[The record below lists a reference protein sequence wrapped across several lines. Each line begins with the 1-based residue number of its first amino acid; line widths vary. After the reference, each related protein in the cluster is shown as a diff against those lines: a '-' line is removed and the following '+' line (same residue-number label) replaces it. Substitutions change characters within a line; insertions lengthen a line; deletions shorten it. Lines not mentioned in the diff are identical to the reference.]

1 MAGVAGFEIVAMAGA
16 IAAAADAEIPVVLDG
31 VVSGAAAIVAQAVD
45 PAALESAIASHVSA
59 EPAHRVALERLG
71 LSPYLDWN
79 LRLGEGT
86 GGLLMIPLLDAAA
99 ALLKNVAKL
108 EDAIGRP

>member
-1 MAGVAGFEIVAMAGA
+1 
-16 IAAAADAEIPVVLDG
+16 
-31 VVSGAAAIVAQAVD
+31 
-45 PAALESAIASHVSA
+45 
-59 EPAHRVALERLG
+59 
-71 LSPYLDWN
+71 

-108 EDAIGRP
+108 EDVIGRP